1 MEKEVVKELIQ
12 NDFTEEN
19 LVKEL
24 ERLLMDAKRQR
35 QLLDDLDSLKERLG
49 NSGASEKAA
58 AVVVEMVKWN
68 FIN

>member
-12 NDFTEEN
+12 KDFSEEN

-24 ERLLMDAKRQR
+24 ERLLKDAKRQR
-35 QLLDDLDSLKERLG
+35 QLLDDLYTLKDRLG

-58 AVVVEMVKWN
+58 DEIIAM
-68 FIN
+68 IR